1 MSITTLGWLFTLG
14 VLMHNAEE
22 SIWLP
27 SWWAAHAP
35 ARWRVGVETEV
46 FRWAAALQSL
56 ILLALTAWALAAPP
70 QGAAWYGFAGYVLA
84 MMVNAV
90 VPHLLASLAL
100 RRCMPGTVTALLFNL
115 PLGLLFTRQALV
127 QEVVVYRTWIWAA
140 PAVALLVLGSVPVL
154 FAAGRRLQ
162 SQL

>member
-1 MSITTLGWLFTLG
+1 
-14 VLMHNAEE
+14 
-22 SIWLP
+22 
-27 SWWAAHAP
+27 
-35 ARWRVGVETEV
+35 
-46 FRWAAALQSL
+46 
-56 ILLALTAWALAAPP
+56 
-70 QGAAWYGFAGYVLA
+70 

-100 RRCMPGTVTALLFNL
+100 RRFMPGTATALLFNL
-115 PLGLLFTRQALV
+115 PLGLLFTQQALAE
-127 QEVVVYRTWIWAA
+127 QVVVGRTWIWAA